1 MPRIVASIEARMGSS
16 RLPGKM
22 LMDVQGQPALQRLVS
37 RLRLCRSLD
46 DIVVATTTNRSDDVL
61 AAWCAENGVNCH
73 RGSEDDVLG
82 RVVAAQRAM
91 ESEIVVEITGDCIL
105 TDFEIVDLGIET
117 FLAHDVDVVTNCGG
131 VLTWPM
137 GIYVQVFPLALLR
150 DVAERETDPEIRE
163 HVSLYFYRHP
173 ERYRIIDLLAPAC
186 WHAPEYRLQLD
197 YPEDLEFINEVYR
210 RLEPEFGEGFG
221 ITRIMDLL
229 RKEPGLVEIN
239 GHCEERVAL

>member
-16 RLPGKM
+16 RLPGKI
-22 LMDVQGQPALQRLVS
+22 LMDVQGQPAIQRLVN

-46 DIVVATTTNRSDDVL
+46 DIIVATTTSRSDDVL
-61 AAWCAENGVNCH
+61 ASWCAANGVNCH
-73 RGSEDDVLG
+73 RGSEDDVLA
-82 RVVAAQRAM
+82 RVVAAQRAAK
-91 ESEIVVEITGDCIL
+91 SDIVVEITGDCIL

-137 GIYVQVFPLALLR
+137 GIYVQVFPLPLLS
-150 DVAERETDPEIRE
+150 DVAERQNDPEIRE

-173 ERYRIIDLLAPAC
+173 EQYRIIDLLAPAC
-186 WHAPEYRLQLD
+186 WQAPEYRFQLD
-197 YPEDLEFINEVYR
+197 FPEDLEFINEIYR
-210 RLEPEFGEGFG
+210 RLEPVFGEGFK
-221 ITRIMDLL
+221 ISSIVNLL
-229 RKEPGLVEIN
+229 REEPQLLEIN